1 MHRIA
6 LAGIAVALV
15 AAGTL
20 AANAQSGP
28 QRVRGTIEQVTADT
42 ITIKTADGKDQT
54 LPLAPDVRIGSDKAL
69 TLADIK
75 SGDYIGT
82 GATKQPDGTL
92 VADEVTVL
100 AALRGAGEGQRPWT
114 GGPNSSMTNA
124 NVDEVAMGTSGNV
137 LKLSYKGGTAE
148 VVVKPGTPIVTPQP
162 GDRTLLVA
170 GLEVVAYVRT
180 GADGTATRR
189 GADGRE
195 GWRQASVAAPS

>member
-28 QRVRGTIEQVTADT
+28 QRVRGTIEQVTADA

-92 VADEVTVL
+92 VADEVTVFP

-170 GLEVVAYVRT
+170 GLAVVAYVRT
-180 GADGTATRR
+180 GADGRQRSRR
-189 GADGRE
+189 
-195 GWRQASVAAPS
+195 